1 MWSLFSTPSRRR
13 SQPNRFGLAAALGLV
28 MAGAPVSGVSAQHV
42 VFDPKNHLENAL
54 QAARQLESLA
64 NEARSLA
71 ASPYSHLVESQAS
84 IAEMAELARTARG
97 LAASLADLER
107 QFADLYPEDLGRADL
122 ERLLEQDRG
131 RRDTARRTAADLAR
145 IAAELERLGQG
156 RERRLAGALSASES
170 ATGQT
175 AAVQSSNQMLAV
187 LAEDLSALRVMILA
201 QSRLQAETGAREAAG
216 REAGDAARR
225 QRWGRAAS
233 APAAPRFDPLPRR
246 TD

>member
-1 MWSLFSTPSRRR
+1 MWSLFSTPSLRR
-13 SQPNRFGLAAALGLV
+13 SRPNRFGLAAGLGMV
-28 MAGAPVSGVSAQHV
+28 MAGAPVSGLSAQHV

-71 ASPYSHLVESQAS
+71 ASPYSHLAESQAS

-97 LAASLADLER
+97 LAASVADLER

-145 IAAELERLGQG
+145 TAAELERLGQG

-187 LAEDLSALRVMILA
+187 LAEDLSALKVMILA
-201 QSRLQAETGAREAAG
+201 QSRLLAEGGAREAAG

-225 QRWGRAAS
+225 QRWGRTAP

>member
-1 MWSLFSTPSRRR
+1 MWSPSWTPSRRR
-13 SQPNRFGLAAALGLV
+13 SRPNRLGLAAAIGLV
-28 MAGAPVSGVSAQHV
+28 AAGASVSAASAQNL

-71 ASPYSHLVESQAS
+71 ASPYSHLAESQAS
-84 IAEMAELARTARG
+84 VREMAALARTARG
-97 LAASLADLER
+97 LAASVADLER

-122 ERLLEQDRG
+122 ERLLNQDLG
-131 RRDTARRTAADLAR
+131 RRETARRTAADLAR
-145 IAAELERLGQG
+145 TAAELERLGQG
-156 RERRLAGALSASES
+156 RDRRLAGALSASES

-201 QSRLQAETGAREAAG
+201 QSRLLAEAGAREAAQ

-225 QRWGRAAS
+225 QRWGRTAS
-233 APAAPRFDPLPRR
+233 PPAAPRFDPLPQA
-246 TD
+246 D